1 METLIKFIAGL
12 GLFAFFLWFYIF
24 SNTGSSWV
32 SSGRG
37 GSLHREGEQ
46 RHQIGRG
53 SSPPPKAFA
62 DEATLKWLREQS
74 GQPEPTTNSGGTPCV
89 TIPIK
94 SARGIPLVGPYYAKP
109 GYKYGR
115 KGY

>member
-1 METLIKFIAGL
+1 MEFLIKFIAGIGVWVAL
-12 GLFAFFLWFYIF
+12 IWFLI
-24 SNTGSSWV
+24 SVSHGSSWV

-46 RHQIGRG
+46 RHRIA
-53 SSPPPKAFA
+53 SDPPPAKGFA

-74 GQPEPTTNSGGTPCV
+74 GQTETPAV
-89 TIPIK
+89 SMPSR
-94 SARGIPLVGPYYAKP
+94 SARGIPLVGPYYPKR